1 MILQGNT
8 KHETCKYLVR
18 YYKEESGSQPF
29 ILLDLSDKKMP
40 IAYKRSKNKK
50 KTHNW
55 WKSKDV
61 FIKSLQIRKAGIN
74 PLQSHLIVY
83 IRQQNVPQRYTGY
96 ISFSYHMA
104 WQQVLRPG

>member
-50 KTHNW
+50 KTHN
-55 WKSKDV
+55 
-61 FIKSLQIRKAGIN
+61 
-74 PLQSHLIVY
+74 
-83 IRQQNVPQRYTGY
+83 
-96 ISFSYHMA
+96 
-104 WQQVLRPG
+104 